1 MIDGAGEYAENKN
14 AIDAQIR
21 QIPMTAGLLKL
32 NEPMARHTSW
42 RVGGTADR
50 FYAPADV
57 DDLAGFLA
65 GLPLDEELVFIGL
78 GSNLLIRDAGIRG
91 TVVVMKNVINEME
104 LSADGQLKAGA
115 GVPCARVARFSANAG
130 LTGAEFLIGIPGTMG
145 GALAMN
151 AGAFGGETWD
161 IVTAVETIDRRGK
174 IRERPPENFE
184 VDYRKVTLPGEEWFI
199 SVRLQLQQITSDSEG
214 DRIRE
219 LLARRS
225 ETQPMGEFSC
235 GSVFR
240 NPPGDYAARLIEACG
255 LKGRQVG
262 GARVSDKHA
271 NFIINTGN
279 ATSADIEA
287 LIESVAEE
295 VERKHGIRLEREVRI
310 IGEAVKC

>member
-1 MIDGAGEYAENKN
+1 MFDRAGQYAEHKN
-14 AIDAQIR
+14 IIDAQTR
-21 QIPMTAGLLKL
+21 QVPMTNGQLRLD
-32 NEPMARHTSW
+32 EPMAGHTSW
-42 RVGGTADR
+42 RVGGHADR
-50 FYAPADV
+50 FYVPADI

-78 GSNLLIRDAGIRG
+78 GSNLLIRDGGIRG

-104 LSADGQLKAGA
+104 LLADKQLKAGA
-115 GVPCARVARFSANAG
+115 GVPCARVARFSVKAG
-130 LTGAEFLIGIPGTMG
+130 LSGAEFFIGIPGTMG

-151 AGAFGGETWD
+151 AGAFGGETWA
-161 IVTAVETIDRRGK
+161 IVTEVETIDRKG
-174 IRERPPENFE
+174 ERHERSPEEFRIG
-184 VDYRKVTLPGEEWFI
+184 YRTVIFPAEEWFI
-199 SVRLQLQQITSDSEG
+199 SARLQLQEITNDREG

-225 ETQPMGEFSC
+225 ETQPIGEFSC

-255 LKGRQVG
+255 LKGKQIG

-279 ATSADIEA
+279 ATAADIEA
-287 LIESVAEE
+287 LIETVAGE
-295 VERKHGIRLEREVRI
+295 VERRHGIRLEREVRI
-310 IGEAVKC
+310 IGEAIKC

>member
-1 MIDGAGEYAENKN
+1 MTDG
-14 AIDAQIR
+14 R
-21 QIPMTAGLLKL
+21 LKL
-32 NEPMARHTSW
+32 NEPMDKHTSW

-50 FYAPADV
+50 FYVPADI

-65 GLPLDEELVFIGL
+65 GLPSDEELIFIGL
-78 GSNLLIRDAGIRG
+78 GSNLLIRDGGIRG
-91 TVVVMKNVINEME
+91 TVVAMKNVINELE
-104 LSADGQLKAGA
+104 LLDDDRMKVGA
-115 GVPCARVARFSANAG
+115 GVPCARVARLSVKAG
-130 LTGAEFLIGIPGTMG
+130 LSGAEFLIGIPGTMG

-151 AGAFGGETWD
+151 AGAFGGETWA

-174 IRERPPENFE
+174 IFERLPE
-184 VDYRKVTLPGEEWFI
+184 DYEIGYRTVALPAEEWFI
-199 SVRLQLQQITSDSEG
+199 SATLQLQQMTSNSEG
-214 DRIRE
+214 DRLRE

-255 LKGRQVG
+255 LKGKQIG

-279 ATSADIEA
+279 ATAADIEE

-295 VERKHGIRLEREVRI
+295 VEKKQGIRLECEVRI
-310 IGEAVKC
+310 VGETVKC